1 MKLNLFAKGTILLA
15 IPIVG
20 QFIFLLLA
28 FQVQRERTEAERLF
42 EHTKEVLEETSRA
55 FALISESSS
64 GLRGFAATRDPEFAA
79 AQRRAVASLPANLD
93 SLETLVSDN
102 PEQLSRARAIRAEA
116 DELLAW
122 QSQALA
128 DLQAGD
134 IARVRERMRK
144 HEGLTRQETLRRQ
157 LLELQREEE
166 RLDKERT
173 DRLERNHTAM
183 SRLLIG
189 GGIASALLMVVL
201 ALLIRRSLLGR
212 FQTLM
217 ENTRR
222 LAASKPLTPPL
233 AGSDE
238 IALLDRAFREM
249 AAALENTSREL
260 RESSQR
266 FQDLYDEAPCG
277 YHSVDPSGIIIAM
290 NRTELRWLGY
300 EAKELIGQKT
310 FVHMLADSSR
320 DAYWATF
327 EKVKATGGAADI
339 ELDLVRRDGSSFTV
353 LLNSSSILDGAGR
366 YLRSRSTLTDISD
379 RKRAEMEVR
388 RLNADLERRVQER
401 TVELAEANRDLSQKN
416 EENEMFVYSVSH
428 DLRSPL
434 VNLQGFSAELGK
446 SCTTLAELLADP
458 AIPPELRDKGMSVLD
473 GKATKSLGFIRAAV
487 SRLSTIIDALLRLS
501 RAGRIEY
508 RWERVD
514 LARIVKQI
522 LDAMQNAIAQKN
534 ASVAVGELPPA
545 WGDATALEQ
554 LFANLIGNA
563 LVYLD
568 PARPGRIEI
577 GFDAYGP
584 AGEGPAYFVRDNGLG
599 IAEDHRGKIF
609 QVFQRAHPG
618 VGSGEGIGLSI
629 VARVAERHRGRVWVA
644 SKVGEG
650 STFFVALRSGQEVR

>member
-1 MKLNLFAKGTILLA
+1 VKLNLFAKGTILLA

-42 EHTKEVLEETSRA
+42 EHTKDVLEETSHA
-55 FALISESSS
+55 FALISESGS

-79 AQRRAVASLPANLD
+79 AHRRAIESLPATLD
-93 SLETLVSDN
+93 ALEALVSDN
-102 PEQLSRARAIRAEA
+102 PEQLSRARSIRAETE
-116 DELLAW
+116 ELLAW
-122 QSQALA
+122 QTQALA
-128 DLQAGD
+128 DLEAGD
-134 IARVRERMRK
+134 IAGVRERMKK
-144 HEGLTRQETLRRQ
+144 HEGLNRHELLRRQ

-166 RLDKERT
+166 RLDRDRT
-173 DRLERNHTAM
+173 ATLDRNRSTM
-183 SRLLIG
+183 SQLLIG
-189 GGIASALLMVVL
+189 GGIASALLVVGL
-201 ALLIRRSLLGR
+201 AILIRRSLLGR

-217 ENTRR
+217 DNTRR
-222 LAASKPLTPPL
+222 LAANKPLAPPL
-233 AGSDE
+233 TGSDE
-238 IALLDRAFREM
+238 IAQLDRAFREM
-249 AAALENTSREL
+249 AAALDHTGREL

-277 YHSVDPSGIIIAM
+277 YHSVDPSGTIIAM
-290 NRTELRWLGY
+290 NRTELRWFGY
-300 EAKELIGQKT
+300 KAEELIGQKT
-310 FVHMLADSSR
+310 FVNMLTEPSR
-320 DAYWATF
+320 EVYWSTF
-327 EKVKATGGAADI
+327 EKVKALGGAADI
-339 ELDLVRRDGSSFTV
+339 ELDLIRRDGGIFTV
-353 LLNSSSILDGAGR
+353 LLNSTSVRDSAGR
-366 YLRSRSTLTDISD
+366 YVRSRSTLTDISD

-388 RLNADLERRVQER
+388 RLNADLERRVHER
-401 TVELAEANRDLSQKN
+401 TAELAEANRDLAQKN
-416 EENEMFVYSVSH
+416 DENEMFVYSVSH

-446 SCTTLAELLADP
+446 SCGTLGTLFDDP
-458 AIPPELRDKGMSVLD
+458 AIPQEVRDKGKSVLD
-473 GKATKSLGFIRAAV
+473 GKAAKSLGFIRAAV

-501 RAGRIEY
+501 RAGRVEY
-508 RWERVD
+508 RWEKVD
-514 LARIVKQI
+514 LTSIVKRIV
-522 LDAMQNAIAQKN
+522 DAAQDAIARKGVT
-534 ASVAVGELPPA
+534 ATVAELPPA

-568 PARPGRIEI
+568 PSRPGRIEI
-577 GFDAYGP
+577 GFNSNGP
-584 AGEGPAYFVRDNGLG
+584 SGEGLAYFVRDNGLG

-650 STFFVALRSGQEVR
+650 STFYVTLRSEGN